1 MKYAAPFFLV
11 LASCASNEIP
21 TRDPVPSCGAVSYA
35 SFIGGPVARLVATG
49 LPKSARILRPDQ
61 AITLDY
67 SPERLTVDVDE
78 GGRVSSITCR

>member
-1 MKYAAPFFLV
+1 MRYAAPFLLL

-21 TRDPVPSCGAVSYA
+21 TRDPVPSCGALAYS
-35 SFIGGPVARLVATG
+35 SFIGGPVSRLQEQD
-49 LPKSARILRPDQ
+49 LPRSVRILRPDQ

-67 SPERLTVDVDE
+67 SPDRLTVDVDQ